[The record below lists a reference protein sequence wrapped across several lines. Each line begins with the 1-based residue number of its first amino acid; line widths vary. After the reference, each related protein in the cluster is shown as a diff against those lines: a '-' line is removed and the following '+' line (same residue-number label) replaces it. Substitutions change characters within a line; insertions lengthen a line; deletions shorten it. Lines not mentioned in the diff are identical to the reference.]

1 MHHFHHGGHG
11 MFAYDI
17 NEIVEFLDIKEGM
30 KVADLGAGDGR
41 FSYAFKE
48 KGAIV
53 YAFDVDDYYF
63 KDMQAK
69 GINTVKANLC
79 KGING
84 DFDLVFMANV
94 YHDLVRECKE
104 SILESLKIIAKSI
117 AILDFNEKR
126 LFGPPWRVKK
136 EEAIEDMK
144 KIGFELVKQK
154 DLPYHYLLLFN
165 KKIKL

>member
-1 MHHFHHGGHG
+1 MHHFHHGRNST
-11 MFAYDI
+11 FAYDI
-17 NEIVEFLDIKEGM
+17 NEIVNFLEIKEGM

-48 KGAIV
+48 KGAVV

-63 KDMQAK
+63 KEMQEK
-69 GINTVKANLC
+69 GINTVKKNLC
-79 KGING
+79 EGIDG
-84 DFDLVFMANV
+84 EFDLVFMANV
-94 YHDLVRECKE
+94 YHDFVRECKG
-104 SILESLKIIAKSI
+104 SILESLRLVAKSV

-136 EEAIEDMK
+136 EEAIADMN

-154 DLPYHYLLLFN
+154 DLQYHYLLLF
-165 KKIKL
+165 KKK